1 MASIEGAPY
10 SDAHLTRVRHNLRS
24 HASMGLEASLALH
37 AFAARFARKL
47 NQAAEGVDMTA
58 PEAMGF
64 RAAWQTLRDEVSA
77 FLDLIV
83 LSNPE
88 QLAEMAKQTGKFER
102 KLAQLPRV
110 GKPRQQPKTP
120 YLWSSQRR
128 TQETNTSNKAKQHA
142 GDFVARD
149 LLRDHHLHNL
159 YVTPAMPPAAVRS

>member
-10 SDAHLTRVRHNLRS
+10 SDPHLTRMRHNLRS
-24 HASMGLEASLALH
+24 HATMGLEASLALH

-77 FLDLIV
+77 FLDLIP

-110 GKPRQQPKTP
+110 GKPRPQPKTP
-120 YLWSSQRR
+120 IPVEQ
-128 TQETNTSNKAKQHA
+128 
-142 GDFVARD
+142 
-149 LLRDHHLHNL
+149 
-159 YVTPAMPPAAVRS
+159 PAADPRDEYLQ